1 MEHTAGEPSMH
12 FALRPLQR
20 FGSAEYQADK
30 RILPTWVTGNGFPG
44 SLTLADLALCVMGS
58 FARVSS
64 FRKWANRHN
73 WGLSVCARCLAL
85 DTLL

>member
-44 SLTLADLALCVMGS
+44 SLTLADLAL
-58 FARVSS
+58 
-64 FRKWANRHN
+64 
-73 WGLSVCARCLAL
+73 SV
-85 DTLL
+85 